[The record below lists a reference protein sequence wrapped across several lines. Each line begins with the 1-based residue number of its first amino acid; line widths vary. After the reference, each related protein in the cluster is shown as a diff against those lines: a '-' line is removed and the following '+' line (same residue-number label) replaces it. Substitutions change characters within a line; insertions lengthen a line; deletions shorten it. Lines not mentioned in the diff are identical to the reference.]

1 MRNLNKLLNAEGI
14 IKKLDKN
21 QITTLLFISYYL
33 KGRDYIPNCLLE
45 KITFTDV
52 DYEKHIYDK
61 LINLNDFR
69 NYLDIYKNK
78 LILIDERV
86 KDKIIWELEQSAL
99 RISKQKKNTINI
111 SVSDLGN
118 NLNEESELKKLG
130 YSSSLSR
137 VERWN
142 ILKNKAIPKLGKV
155 KVESHIRWLIK
166 MNINRSNRSNAV
178 NEWQYDLE
186 KLSKIK

>member
-1 MRNLNKLLNAEGI
+1 MNIMNIKFDDSDSQNGNNDDNI
-14 IKKLDKN
+14 IQNGNSQISDKKLQTD
-21 QITTLLFISYYL
+21 LFSS
-33 KGRDYIPNCLLE
+33 E
-45 KITFTDV
+45 K
-52 DYEKHIYDK
+52 KQ
-61 LINLNDFR
+61 
-69 NYLDIYKNK
+69 
-78 LILIDERV
+78 
-86 KDKIIWELEQSAL
+86 KDK
-99 RISKQKKNTINI
+99 INI

-166 MNINRSNRSNAV
+166 MNINRANRSNAV